1 MMKLGNIDFCKIKK
15 ITLIEIVVLA
25 IAFSAIGIYYS
36 PHFMYK
42 KEERM
47 AAKIKS
53 DNAIFTAR
61 VIEEF
66 AIDKNAKASVV
77 AKKVADNLNKI
88 AKNPYNKKKSA
99 YTFEKDCVG
108 CNCVTYDDKTQM
120 ITLTTLNNKNEL
132 ILRTVIKPPSFVVY
146 SKFDDEKK

>member
-1 MMKLGNIDFCKIKK
+1 MKLGNIDFCKIKK
-15 ITLIEIVVLA
+15 ITLIEVIVLA
-25 IAFSAIGIYYS
+25 VVFMAIGIYYS

-42 KEERM
+42 KEERL

-66 AIDKNAKASVV
+66 AKNENVKASDV
-77 AKKVADNLNKI
+77 AKKIAGNLNQV
-88 AKNPYNKKKSA
+88 AKNPYNKKMPA
-99 YTFEKDCVG
+99 YTFEKECVG
-108 CNCVTYDDKTQM
+108 CNSVTYDDNAQM

-146 SKFDDEKK
+146 SKFDEEKK

>member
-1 MMKLGNIDFCKIKK
+1 MKLGNIDFCKIKK
-15 ITLIEIVVLA
+15 ITLIEVVVIA
-25 IAFSAIGIYYS
+25 IFLCAIGIYYS
-36 PHFMYK
+36 PHFMHE
-42 KEERM
+42 KEAKN

-53 DNAIFTAR
+53 DNAIFCAR

-66 AIDKNAKASVV
+66 AKDKNAKASSV
-77 AKKVADNLNKI
+77 AKKIADNLNQV
-88 AKNPYNKKKSA
+88 AKNPYNKKMPA

-108 CNCVTYDDKTQM
+108 CNSITYDDNTQM

-146 SKFDDEKK
+146 SKFDEEKR